1 MSALLAMVLAVA
13 PLQVGTTLHPYF
25 SWASAVT
32 KGTDVVVRPVLP
44 GDVDVGAYQPRPEDV
59 AKLATLDVL
68 LINGIGHDDFIV
80 KMLEASGNRKCRVVN
95 LNDGTA
101 LLQVRHGTGK
111 NSHTFL
117 SYGNAIAQSYVMA
130 RALGALRPELAK
142 TLQDNASAYAKQLRA
157 ARAAA
162 VERLGAVRSHRV
174 VTVHDGYG
182 YLLQELG
189 LELIDVVEPSHGTLP
204 SVAELGQ
211 LLDELDREPV
221 KVVLAE
227 DAFPRALA
235 QVLEQRGAK
244 VVVVSHIATGAYTPE
259 RFVDEMKRSID
270 AVVAALQ

>member
-1 MSALLAMVLAVA
+1 MSALLAMVLVAA

-32 KGTDVVVRPVLP
+32 RGTDIVVRPVLP

-59 AKLATLDVL
+59 AKLKDLDVL
-68 LINGIGHDDFIV
+68 FVNGIGHDDFIRAMV
-80 KMLEASGNRKCRVVN
+80 KASGNQKCLVVN
-95 LNDGTA
+95 LNEGTA
-101 LLQVRHGTGK
+101 LLEVRHGSGK

-130 RALGALRPELAK
+130 RVLGTLRPELAK
-142 TLQDNASAYAKQLRA
+142 PLQDHASAYAKQLRL
-157 ARAAA
+157 ARADA
-162 VERLGAVRSHRV
+162 VERLTHVRSHRV

-189 LELIDVVEPSHGTLP
+189 LELIDVVEPAHGLLP
-204 SVAELGQ
+204 SAAELAH
-211 LLDELDREPV
+211 LLGELDHEPV

-227 DAFPRALA
+227 EAFPRSLA
-235 QVLEQRGAK
+235 QVLEQHGAK

-259 RFVDEMKRSID
+259 RFVDEMKHSVD